1 MAFPLPQLATWWI
14 ALVIQLIALPGVL
27 LPVLPGLALLPLGAG
42 LWCWSVGWHQGW
54 PPLAA
59 AVLLLL
65 LGWGAD
71 ALGLLLGAARLQA
84 SRWAYVGASLG
95 LLVGILGL
103 LPALPIGGPLL
114 GALVGPLLGA
124 ALGELLA
131 TRVRPGPLGLKRA
144 WRALQVGL
152 AVVVG
157 MLMSR
162 LAQLVLTLVGIASF
176 VLLSGGPPAAG

>member
-1 MAFPLPQLATWWI
+1 
-14 ALVIQLIALPGVL
+14 
-27 LPVLPGLALLPLGAG
+27 
-42 LWCWSVGWHQGW
+42 
-54 PPLAA
+54 
-59 AVLLLL
+59 
-65 LGWGAD
+65 
-71 ALGLLLGAARLQA
+71 LLGAARLQA
-84 SRWAYVGASLG
+84 SRWAYLGAGLG
-95 LLVGILGL
+95 LLVGVLGL

-131 TRVRPGPLGLKRA
+131 TRVRPGPLGLKRG

-157 MLMSR
+157 MLVSR
-162 LAQLVLTLVGIASF
+162 LAQLLLTLVGIASF